1 MNELTLV
8 CRFNDP
14 TVCNGNVPGQFY
26 NGQQQHQYNHNHLN
40 HHHHH
45 HHPTSEMSG
54 SMIGTSSGHI
64 TRSPVVP
71 RASTLPRNAF
81 LPKLTMTSASH
92 GDEYCDPPPAYRSPS
107 PASHQCGIH
116 CLPPGSLQQRSGR
129 SSSIANG
136 LNGNIASVNGNG
148 NLDELSDLLR
158 YADDEAMSEH
168 NTNKGSQISISQLS
182 NVASSGYQSFA
193 YSQSSSPVDLTIANN
208 NNNSAQVNN
217 AVNNNNNISVIAS
230 APLAFTNPVYH
241 MELQQQMAA
250 LNGHR
255 HTRRRHSCSSSS
267 EENGGGGTLERAGGV
282 DASPSPSTPTPPLV
296 HKFSPGSRAPRTNPQ
311 CAQRSNWRSTNGQAT
326 AMLQT
331 HLHTCSNNPGN
342 CRSVIH
348 LTFEHCHS
356 NLM

>member
-1 MNELTLV
+1 MSTLV

-14 TVCNGNVPGQFY
+14 TVCNGVVLGQFH
-26 NGQQQHQYNHNHLN
+26 NGQQQQ
-40 HHHHH
+40 

-54 SMIGTSSGHI
+54 SMIATISGHV

-81 LPKLTMTSASH
+81 LPKLAMTSTTA

-107 PASHQCGIH
+107 PAPHHCSVH
-116 CLPPGSLQQRSGR
+116 CLPPGSLQHRSGR

-136 LNGNIASVNGNG
+136 LNGNIATANSNVNG

-158 YADDEAMSEH
+158 YADDEALSEH

-208 NNNSAQVNN
+208 NNSTQANSAVS
-217 AVNNNNNISVIAS
+217 NNNNNNNVSIVAS

-241 MELQQQMAA
+241 MELQQQMAT
-250 LNGHR
+250 LNGHHR
-255 HTRRRHSCSSSS
+255 HLRRQHSCSSSS
-267 EENGGGGTLERAGGV
+267 EENGGGGTLERVGGV
-282 DASPSPSTPTPPLV
+282 DASPLHSTPTPPPV
-296 HKFSPGSRAPRTNPQ
+296 HKFSSGLRAPRTNPQ
-311 CAQRSNWRSTNGQAT
+311 CAQRSNWRAANGQT
-326 AMLQT
+326 SGVLQT
-331 HLHTCSNNPGN
+331 HLHTCTSTPGN
-342 CRSVIH
+342 HPTVFRIFSAIMVF
-348 LTFEHCHS
+348 LS
-356 NLM
+356 NTG